1 MIIAT
6 DNSWLKMAFVWNEII
21 HIFGRSLLILFIIPT
36 SVQNCFSRQI
46 IGAQLEIHTILLG
59 IKIHFD
65 QEWSSKMVFI

>member
-1 MIIAT
+1 
-6 DNSWLKMAFVWNEII
+6 
-21 HIFGRSLLILFIIPT
+21 LLILFIIPT

-65 QEWSSKMVFI
+65 QE